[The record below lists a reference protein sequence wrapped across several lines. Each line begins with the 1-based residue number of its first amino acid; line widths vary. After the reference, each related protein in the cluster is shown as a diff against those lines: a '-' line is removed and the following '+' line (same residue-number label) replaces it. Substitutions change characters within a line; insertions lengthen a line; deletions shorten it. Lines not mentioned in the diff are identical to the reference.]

1 MGKIQKLQCGVGF
14 AVLNS
19 RLHGSIDYY
28 IKNSDELLLEKPLAG
43 STGLDIIMSNLGGMR
58 NSGIEVD
65 LHSLNIQA
73 GDFNWGTDFNI
84 SFNKNEITSYPE
96 EQEVV
101 GTKVRT
107 VGYSLYE
114 FYMQEWAG
122 VDKETGAPLW
132 YKDVKDDKGNPTG
145 ERTTTST
152 YSTADKYKLGSALPN
167 VFGGLNNTFTFKGL
181 DLSFLFTYS
190 FGGKIYDAYEANLL
204 NDGNN
209 NGYQAIKDQANYWTK
224 ENPNAPNPAFLP
236 NNTSSSHST
245 SSRYLHDADFIK
257 FKIST

>member
-1 MGKIQKLQCGVGF
+1 
-14 AVLNS
+14 
-19 RLHGSIDYY
+19 
-28 IKNSDELLLEKPLAG
+28 
-43 STGLDIIMSNLGGMR
+43 MSNLGGMR

-257 FKIST
+257 FKNINLGYTLPKNGHRRYSWRQYVSLEVWRISVYGTWMVVSKVTMWNWEV

>member
-1 MGKIQKLQCGVGF
+1 MGLDF

-43 STGLDIIMSNLGGMR
+43 STGLNIIMSNLGGMR

-107 VGYSLYE
+107 VGYSL
-114 FYMQEWAG
+114 
-122 VDKETGAPLW
+122 L
-132 YKDVKDDKGNPTG
+132 
-145 ERTTTST
+145 
-152 YSTADKYKLGSALPN
+152 
-167 VFGGLNNTFTFKGL
+167 
-181 DLSFLFTYS
+181 
-190 FGGKIYDAYEANLL
+190 
-204 NDGNN
+204 
-209 NGYQAIKDQANYWTK
+209 
-224 ENPNAPNPAFLP
+224 
-236 NNTSSSHST
+236 
-245 SSRYLHDADFIK
+245 
-257 FKIST
+257 

>member
-1 MGKIQKLQCGVGF
+1 M
-14 AVLNS
+14 NS
-19 RLHGSIDYY
+19 S
-28 IKNSDELLLEKPLAG
+28 
-43 STGLDIIMSNLGGMR
+43 
-58 NSGIEVD
+58 
-65 LHSLNIQA
+65 
-73 GDFNWGTDFNI
+73 
-84 SFNKNEITSYPE
+84 
-96 EQEVV
+96 
-101 GTKVRT
+101 
-107 VGYSLYE
+107 
-114 FYMQEWAG
+114 
-122 VDKETGAPLW
+122 GAPLW

-257 FKIST
+257 FKNINLGYTLPKKWTQKIQLETVRFFGSLENICVWNLDGSFKGYDVELGGVTGVLDGAGTVPLPRTILFGINVGF

>member
-1 MGKIQKLQCGVGF
+1 
-14 AVLNS
+14 
-19 RLHGSIDYY
+19 
-28 IKNSDELLLEKPLAG
+28 
-43 STGLDIIMSNLGGMR
+43 MSNLGGMR

-132 YKDVKDDKGNPTG
+132 YKDVKMIKVIRQVK
-145 ERTTTST
+145 E
-152 YSTADKYKLGSALPN
+152 LP
-167 VFGGLNNTFTFKGL
+167 LQLTLLQTNT
-181 DLSFLFTYS
+181 
-190 FGGKIYDAYEANLL
+190 NLVL
-204 NDGNN
+204 HF
-209 NGYQAIKDQANYWTK
+209 
-224 ENPNAPNPAFLP
+224 PM
-236 NNTSSSHST
+236 
-245 SSRYLHDADFIK
+245 YLEV
-257 FKIST
+257 

>member
-1 MGKIQKLQCGVGF
+1 
-14 AVLNS
+14 
-19 RLHGSIDYY
+19 
-28 IKNSDELLLEKPLAG
+28 
-43 STGLDIIMSNLGGMR
+43 MSNLGGMR

-190 FGGKIYDAYEANLL
+190 LEERYMMR
-204 NDGNN
+204 
-209 NGYQAIKDQANYWTK
+209 TK
-224 ENPNAPNPAFLP
+224 P
-236 NNTSSSHST
+236 
-245 SSRYLHDADFIK
+245 IC
-257 FKIST
+257 